1 MTLNELKKLIE
12 RGEDSKHQFKQ
23 TIDHERSLS
32 SEIVA
37 MSNAEGGQIFI
48 GVSDDGDLR
57 GIETKDLKKMNNL
70 ISNTASQHIKSPVAL
85 KSENISMG
93 SGLIIICLTIS
104 EGADK
109 PYFDNEGI
117 IWLKVGADK
126 RKINSKEELR
136 RFFQISDLVHADET
150 PTKAFIEDIDS
161 KYFGNFFDKQY
172 GLSVP
177 NEEKKVA
184 KLLENMDLAKDGH
197 LNLAGLLLF
206 GENPQ
211 IYKPT
216 FVVKSIFFP
225 GITNDKDHYLD
236 KEDHSGNLKEIFQN
250 SIGFIMRCLPKIQS
264 GESVN
269 SPSIPE
275 IPRIVFE
282 ELLVNAL
289 VHRDYFLESP
299 IRIFVYQ
306 DRIEIISPG
315 SLPNHLTI
323 PKMISGISIIRNPI
337 LCSYVSKGLLPYS
350 GLGTGIQRAMEK
362 YPHIS
367 FVDDKDS
374 NQFKVILQR
383 KDRNETRYG
392 TINDTLNE
400 TIKGSDT
407 SMISL
412 LKDNPE
418 ISYDELAM
426 KLKIGRSTVYR
437 QIVKMRKEKK
447 LKRIGSKKSGSWLVI
462 D

>member
-12 RGEDSKHQFKQ
+12 QGEDSKHQFKQ

-37 MSNAEGGQIFI
+37 MSNADGGQIFI
-48 GVSDDGDLR
+48 GVADDGSLH
-57 GIETKDLKKMNNL
+57 GIKTKDLKKMNNL
-70 ISNTASQHIKSPVAL
+70 ISNTASQHIKSPVTL
-85 KSENISMG
+85 QSENISIG
-93 SGLIIICLTIS
+93 SSLIIICLTIS

-161 KYFGNFFDKQY
+161 RYFGNFVDKQY
-172 GLSVP
+172 GLSLP
-177 NEEKKVA
+177 KEEKKFGI
-184 KLLENMDLAKDGH
+184 LLENLDLAKEDR

-206 GENPQ
+206 GEKPQ
-211 IYKPT
+211 IFKPT

-225 GITNDKDHYLD
+225 GLTNDMDHYLD
-236 KEDHSGNLKEIFQN
+236 KEDHDGNLKDIFQN
-250 SIGFIMRCLPKIQS
+250 SISFILRCLPKIQS

-269 SPSIPE
+269 SPSVPE

-289 VHRDYFLESP
+289 VHRDYFIESP

-323 PKMISGISIIRNPI
+323 PKMMSGISIIRNPI

-350 GLGTGIQRAMEK
+350 GLGTGIQRALEK

-374 NQFKVILQR
+374 NQFKVIIQR
-383 KDRNETRYG
+383 KVYG

-400 TIKGSDT
+400 TIKDINHSLVG
-407 SMISL
+407 L
-412 LKDNPE
+412 LKENPE
-418 ISYDELAM
+418 ISYDELAL
-426 KLKIGRSTVYR
+426 KLKVGRSTVYR
-437 QIVKMRKEKK
+437 SIVKMRKEKK
-447 LKRIGSKKSGSWLVI
+447 LKRIGSKKTGSWLVK